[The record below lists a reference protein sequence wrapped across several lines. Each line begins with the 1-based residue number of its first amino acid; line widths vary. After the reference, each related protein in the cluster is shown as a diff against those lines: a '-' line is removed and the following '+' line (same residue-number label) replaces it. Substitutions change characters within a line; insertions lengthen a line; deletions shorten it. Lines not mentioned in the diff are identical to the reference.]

1 MGLFGRSK
9 QSVGL
14 DIGSGFVKVVVVDHS
29 GDQPEVSRVAM
40 RPLVADAIVEGEV
53 MDPGLVADTVRGLFQ
68 EMGLKSKEVIT
79 AVGGHDVII
88 KKIEMDRMK
97 ESDAREVIRW
107 EAEQHVPFDIK
118 SVELDFQ
125 ILNPLDEGLQM
136 EVLLVA
142 AKRELVDNKV
152 SLLLDA
158 GLSPVAIDVDAFA
171 LHNAFEHNY
180 PEAME
185 GIVALVNI
193 GHETT
198 NVNVL
203 EDGNPIL
210 TRDIPFGS
218 RRVRED
224 LQREKGLTAEQ
235 AEDVVQGREELDGL
249 STLVDSSADEVAVGI
264 ERASAFL
271 MTRQDGGGLGRIY
284 LSGGGARIPGM
295 TDALSRRMNLDTDL
309 VNPFEQVPVQPAAS
323 ETILMEEAAPPW
335 SDRALGGGPLGERS
349 PDGGADAGARPV
361 LRAHQGDQLR
371 HVCRDHV
378 DPHELFEQY
387 GVRGRRGEHRLLPF
401 ELHSDSGHTL
411 QLARAR
417 RRQRSSH
424 GLAGRAYARGDSRI
438 A

>member
-1 MGLFGRSK
+1 MGLFGRNK
-9 QSVGL
+9 QSAGL

-29 GDQPEVSRVAM
+29 GDQPEVVQVAM
-40 RPLVADAIVEGEV
+40 RPLVAVAIVEGEI
-53 MDPGLVADTVRGLFQ
+53 MDPGLVSDRIGALFQ
-68 EMGLKSKEVIT
+68 EAGLKGREVVT

-125 ILNPLDEGLQM
+125 ILDPLAEGLQM

-158 GLSPVAIDVDAFA
+158 GVSPRVIDVDAFA
-171 LHNAFEHNY
+171 LHNAFEYNY

-185 GIVALVNI
+185 GVVALVNI

-198 NVNVL
+198 NVSIL

-224 LQREKGLTAEQ
+224 LQRERGLTAEQ
-235 AEDVVQGREELDGL
+235 AEDIVQGREEFAEMPA
-249 STLVDSSADEVAVGI
+249 LVESSADEVAVGI

-271 MTRQDGGGLGRIY
+271 MTRQSGAGLGQIFI
-284 LSGGGARIPGM
+284 SGGGARIPGM
-295 TDALSRRMNLDTDL
+295 SDTLASRMNVETQV
-309 VNPFEQVPVQPAAS
+309 VNPFERIPVRADVGGNVV
-323 ETILMEEAAPPW
+323 LEEAAPM
-335 SDRALGGGPLGERS
+335 LLLPLGL
-349 PDGGADAGARPV
+349 A
-361 LRAHQGDQLR
+361 LRA
-371 HVCRDHV
+371 
-378 DPHELFEQY
+378 
-387 GVRGRRGEHRLLPF
+387 
-401 ELHSDSGHTL
+401 S
-411 QLARAR
+411 
-417 RRQRSSH
+417 
-424 GLAGRAYARGDSRI
+424 
-438 A
+438 

>member
-1 MGLFGRSK
+1 MGLFGRNK

-29 GDQPEVSRVAM
+29 GDQPEVSGVAM

-53 MDPGLVADTVRGLFQ
+53 MNPGLVADTIRDLFRDI
-68 EMGLKSKEVIT
+68 GIKGKDVIT

-125 ILNPLDEGLQM
+125 ILDPLEEGLQM
-136 EVLLVA
+136 HVLLVA

-158 GLSPVAIDVDAFA
+158 GLSPAVIDVDAFA
-171 LHNAFEHNY
+171 LHNAFSHNH

-198 NVNVL
+198 NVNIL
-203 EDGNPIL
+203 ENGNPLL

-218 RRVRED
+218 RRVRQD

-235 AEDVVQGREELDGL
+235 AEDVVQGREPLDGL
-249 STLVDSSADEVAVGI
+249 SSLVESAADEVGVGI

-271 MTRQDGGGLGRIY
+271 MTRQDGGGLGSVY

-295 TDALSRRMNLDTDL
+295 ADALGSRMNLQTDL
-309 VNPFEQVPVQPAAS
+309 VNPFEQVPVQPEATGS
-323 ETILMEEAAPPW
+323 IVLEEAAPM
-335 SDRALGGGPLGERS
+335 LLLPLGLALR
-349 PDGGADAGARPV
+349 V
-361 LRAHQGDQLR
+361 L
-371 HVCRDHV
+371 
-378 DPHELFEQY
+378 
-387 GVRGRRGEHRLLPF
+387 
-401 ELHSDSGHTL
+401 
-411 QLARAR
+411 
-417 RRQRSSH
+417 
-424 GLAGRAYARGDSRI
+424 
-438 A
+438 